1 MTKLLL
7 KAAFIAI
14 IAWAVIA
21 GTISLIWGY
30 ETADKFKLAI
40 GFAMAFTVFVVYML
54 NKSKD
59 EETL

>member
-14 IAWAVIA
+14 IAGAIIA

-30 ETADKFKLAI
+30 EVADKFKLAFL
-40 GFAMAFTVFVVYML
+40 FAIAFSVFLVYML
-54 NKSKD
+54 NRKK
-59 EETL
+59 

>member
-1 MTKLLL
+1 MAKLLL
-7 KAAFIAI
+7 KAAFIAM
-14 IAWAVIA
+14 IAGAIIA